1 MILSSITVVQLTT
14 EQFQLYMAIAHDFF
28 FESPE
33 LGELGG

>member
-14 EQFQLYMAIAHDFF
+14 EQFQLYMAIAPDFCF
-28 FESPE
+28 DTPE